1 MNFDTLC
8 DRLVSLYDVGT
19 TRAAEV
25 ANERLARMCAQ
36 AENIKALRTNLGPTV
51 ANQASYALAVDIV
64 QVYRVRVAYTSG
76 TVTFSGTE
84 TLDDI
89 WDLEDGNATVPDG
102 TNFYVIEPDSD
113 ATGTTGNLRLYPTPT
128 VAGAAISAL
137 VAVIPAVLTYG
148 SETALPIPLDVHE
161 HLLAG
166 CKAELSDE
174 DSRQDES
181 GKWEIVF
188 EAGIKR
194 LSARENSR
202 GKGTDRHRM
211 GVVGYDLRR

>member
-1 MNFDTLC
+1 MTFESLV
-8 DRLVSLYDVGT
+8 DRLVSLFDVSQ
-19 TRAAEV
+19 TRAVDV
-25 ANERLARMCAQ
+25 ANERLQRMCAA

-76 TVTFSGTE
+76 TVTFAGSGS
-84 TLDDI
+84 LDDI
-89 WDLEDGNATVPDG
+89 WDLEDGNARVEDG
-102 TNFYVIEPDSD
+102 TNFYVIEPDAD
-113 ATGTTGNLRLYPTPT
+113 GTGTTGNLRLYPTPT
-128 VAGAAISAL
+128 VSGAAISAI
-137 VAVIPAVLTYG
+137 VAVIPAALTYG
-148 SETALPIPLDVHE
+148 SATALPIPLDVHE

-174 DSRQDES
+174 DERQDNS
-181 GKWEIVF
+181 AKWESVF
-188 EAGIKR
+188 EAGVKR
-194 LSARENSR
+194 LEKRENSR